1 MKFFDLLTERKQKK
15 ENIPVLDTSNLDAN
29 SGDALIINGQL
40 NNVQFFQYER
50 GQTECNRIE
59 TYRQISKTAEIDE
72 VITDIVNETFI
83 FQREKK
89 AFELDWYAGCGI
101 SDQLKSKINDEFD
114 NIYALSDFDD
124 VGSEYLQDF
133 YIDGR
138 FVFQKVVDPKYPK
151 KGIKKLVKLDPLNTL
166 KVKLVPQ
173 RDRTTNMI
181 NAGDI
186 EEFFVYTTKKMSSQ
200 KNLLNNNVFNSVD
213 DMVDGLK
220 LSTES
225 ITYVTSGLTDNQH
238 GITIGHLDKAIVPYN
253 NLKMM
258 EQSMVIFRVVRAP
271 MRRAF
276 YVDVSSLPKSRAE
289 EYMKN
294 MSNRFKSKLVYNSD
308 TGSWVDQSS
317 VISMVEDYFIPRF
330 NESKTTEIQ
339 NIEGQSSQEILDE
352 VNFMSDKLYQA
363 LNAPKSRYS
372 EDNNMFLFGKADQ
385 IPRDEYRFKK
395 FVDRLRNRFML
406 VFDDI
411 LKTQLIL
418 KGIISESDWPEIK
431 RSYFWQYT
439 EDNAFIEYKDAEI
452 LSNRIDT
459 VSKMSELI
467 EQGFYSK
474 LWVRKNILKQTDD
487 EIMEIDQQVYKERN
501 QDPNEAPPENSG
513 ASDDADDADDADLD
527 NDDSNYDSSPS
538 NDTSDE
544 PETQDNDSDDDAT
557 DDTESNDD
565 DQEKNNNS

>member
-1 MKFFDLLTERKQKK
+1 MKIFDLLMERKQKK

-513 ASDDADDADDADLD
+513 ASDDSDDADLD